1 MKRKLLTFVAPTLV
15 LGLLAAA
22 FWGLQYQLRV
32 FHFYNIARSLA
43 AIPSRRL
50 CLASTLTVLSY
61 LVLTGYDVLALHYL
75 RRPLKYGKIALASFI
90 GYVFSYNLGLSIL
103 GGSAV
108 RYRFYSTWGL
118 STAEISKLVAF
129 CVLSFWIGVLAIA
142 GVTLLLEPSS
152 LLAPLSRHFAVV
164 RFLGVILLGLVAT
177 YLTWSAIEKKPL
189 KLLRWE
195 FPLPSTP
202 LSLGQIALSTL
213 DWCLV
218 GGVCYVL
225 LPASPAMSYP
235 AFLGIFVLAHVT
247 GLISH
252 VPGGIGI
259 FETVM
264 VLMLSPRL
272 PVSAVLG
279 SLLAYRGIYYL
290 LPLVVASMLLAVQE
304 VTRESTSDDG

>member
-1 MKRKLLTFVAPTLV
+1 MTKKFLTFVAPALV
-15 LGLLAAA
+15 LGLLGAAA
-22 FWGLQYQLRV
+22 WVLQHQLRM
-32 FHFYNIARSLA
+32 FHFHTIARSLA

-50 CLASTLTVLSY
+50 CLASMLTVLSY
-61 LVLTGYDVLALHYL
+61 LVLTGYDALALYYL

-90 GYVFSYNLGLSIL
+90 GYVFSYNIGLSIL

-129 CVLSFWIGVLAIA
+129 CALSFWIGVLTIA
-142 GVTLLLEPSS
+142 GVALVLEPSS
-152 LLAPLSRHFAVV
+152 LLATLSLHLALARS
-164 RFLGVILLGLVAT
+164 LGVALLGVVVT
-177 YLTWSAIEKKPL
+177 YLLWSATQKTPL

-195 FPLPSTP
+195 FRLPSIP
-202 LSLGQIALSTL
+202 LSLGQIGLSML
-213 DWCLV
+213 DWCLI

-225 LPASPAMSYP
+225 LPASSSVSYP
-235 AFLGIFVLAHVT
+235 AFLGIFVLAQVT

-272 PVSAVLG
+272 PVPAVLG

-290 LPLVVASMLLAVQE
+290 LPLALASLLLAVHE
-304 VTRESTSDDG
+304 VTR